1 MMSRNER
8 ITLTHGGT
16 EPAGAASRG
25 QGRAPRSVGTRLLSL
40 GALSGT
46 GAGLLWLAVAII
58 RVFTD
63 SWIAPL
69 ALSPDSE
76 AVLSLSLDLTRQRAE
91 IGRVEAEVERYE
103 AELAAIDSGLTRLR
117 GLRDRG
123 RAMYEYG
130 ADLRGSEAAS
140 LAEQVTHLREERV
153 ILERLITRQRT
164 EAEHA
169 RVNLGAGLIERRDA
183 EREEQGLDNL
193 LLRRAEIER
202 SLADATARRRDAH
215 EAAEEFRAELHGA
228 PSEAGMPE
236 IVAREEADVRLEVE
250 ILRLEAERRG
260 LVALIDVGGRSLEEL
275 RAVMAQIEAR
285 PAFRA
290 TTEALDVAFVPY
302 EQLDGV
308 RPGARI
314 LDCEMGIFACRD
326 VGAVSDVLAG
336 EVVTQDPW
344 GELARGRYAVLALHD
359 DTAVQE
365 RILRVR

>member
-1 MMSRNER
+1 
-8 ITLTHGGT
+8 
-16 EPAGAASRG
+16 
-25 QGRAPRSVGTRLLSL
+25 VGTRAFSLAALL
-40 GALSGT
+40 GT
-46 GAGLLWLAVAII
+46 AGGLLWLAVAIV

-69 ALSPDSE
+69 ALSPDSD

-91 IGRVEAEVERYE
+91 IGRVEAEVERYQ
-103 AELAAIDSGLTRLR
+103 AELAAIDSGLIRLR

-130 ADLRGSEAAS
+130 ADLRGGEAAS
-140 LAEQVTHLREERV
+140 LADQITHLREERV
-153 ILERLITRQRT
+153 ILDRLIERQRT
-164 EAEHA
+164 ETERA
-169 RVNLGAGLIERRDA
+169 RVNLGAGLIERRDE

-193 LLRRAEIER
+193 LLRRTEIER
-202 SLADATARRRDAH
+202 SLADASSRRREASD
-215 EAAEEFRAELHGA
+215 AAEDFRAEIRGES
-228 PSEAGMPE
+228 SEAGMPE

-260 LVALIDVGGRSLEEL
+260 LVALVDVGARSLEEL
-275 RAVMAQIEAR
+275 QSVMAQIEAR

-314 LDCEMGIFACRD
+314 LDCELGIFACRD
-326 VGAVSDVLAG
+326 VGSVSDVLSG

-344 GELARGRYAVLALHD
+344 GELARGRYAVLALND
-359 DTAVQE
+359 DTAVEE